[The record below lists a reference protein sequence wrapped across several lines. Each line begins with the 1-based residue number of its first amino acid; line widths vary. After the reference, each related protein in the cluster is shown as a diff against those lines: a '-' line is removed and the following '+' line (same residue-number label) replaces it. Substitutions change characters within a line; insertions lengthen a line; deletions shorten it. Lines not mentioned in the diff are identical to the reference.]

1 MILSLIIFW
10 LICSY
15 VSFAGS
21 LTYYVTEYH
30 CVSDMRW
37 FCFIMSLG
45 GPIALL
51 SGFLALGFFKHG
63 LNWYK
68 ALQID
73 KAIQQSEDIKR
84 GGV

>member
-21 LTYYVTEYH
+21 LTYYH
-30 CVSDMRW
+30 CISDARW
-37 FCFIMSLG
+37 FCVAASLA
-45 GPIALL
+45 GPLSLL

-63 LNWYK
+63 FNWYK

-73 KAIQQSEDIKR
+73 KGIKQVEDIKK
-84 GGV
+84 GV